1 MLQQQFRCILF
12 VLLPLLLPAAD
23 GLPIEGIAHVSFRVS
38 DLGRARGFY
47 EGVLGY
53 PEAFRIG
60 EGRRSAAYFK
70 VNDAQFVR
78 IVPNLGEDED
88 ERLDE
93 IALESRDVERLH
105 GLLSERGLDPSPV
118 SADETRAKSFVLS
131 DPDGHR
137 IRFVEYTPDSLQ
149 MSIRGRFLGP
159 ERISTHLRH
168 TGVTVADERRAD
180 GFWKD
185 KLGFTEIWR
194 GGPDAR
200 TVRWVNVK
208 MPGAR
213 GDYIE
218 YMLHDEPPN
227 RNQLGSMHHICLEVA
242 DIQQAYR
249 RVVMRGYPDAEGAK
263 PRIGRIRKWLF
274 SVFDPDG
281 SRTEYMEPA
290 TVD

>member
-1 MLQQQFRCILF
+1 MGQQQFRWILF
-12 VLLPLLLPAAD
+12 ALLPVLLPAAD

-47 EGVLGY
+47 EGILGY
-53 PEAFRIG
+53 AEAFRAG
-60 EGRRSAAYFK
+60 EEPQAAAYFK
-70 VNDAQFVR
+70 VSDGQFIR
-78 IVPNLGEDED
+78 IVANLGEDED

-105 GLLSERGLDPSPV
+105 ELLRERGLDPSPV
-118 SADETRAKSFVLS
+118 AADETRAKSFVLS

-137 IRFVEYTPDSLQ
+137 IRFIEYTPDSLQ
-149 MSIRGRFLGP
+149 AGVRGRFLGNS
-159 ERISTHLRH
+159 RISTHLRH

-180 GFWKD
+180 AFWKD
-185 KLGFTEIWR
+185 KLGFVEIWR
-194 GGPDAR
+194 GGPDPR

-242 DIQQAYR
+242 DIQEAYR
-249 RVVMRGYPDAEGAK
+249 RVAMRGYPDSDGAR

-281 SRTEYMEPA
+281 SRTEYMEPD